1 MISTEVTP
9 NTSVY
14 MIAGY
19 AIFFGVIIIYLIS
32 LLLRWNI
39 LKRDISI
46 LEGMEKQ
53 ESIAEN

>member
-1 MISTEVTP
+1 
-9 NTSVY
+9 

-46 LEGMEKQ
+46 LEGMEKK